1 MPPGLDASNEE
12 QFEIFMELYEL
23 SRISAKDLTMKQQ
36 FKEQREGLVRIN
48 VN

>member
-1 MPPGLDASNEE
+1 MHLTPENEE
-12 QFEIFMELYEL
+12 QTVEGIIFYSEGEDKIKVQDQ
-23 SRISAKDLTMKQQ
+23 SMKQQ